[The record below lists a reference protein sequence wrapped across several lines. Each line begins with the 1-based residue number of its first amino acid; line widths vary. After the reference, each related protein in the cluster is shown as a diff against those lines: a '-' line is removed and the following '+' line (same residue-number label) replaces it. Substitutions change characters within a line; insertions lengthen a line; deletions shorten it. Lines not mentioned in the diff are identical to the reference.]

1 MNGKL
6 KQLILTKKPLTKE
19 DIKIQSPDVL
29 SLFSQKNKSQ
39 QIIFT
44 KRTNNNNSS
53 ITNNSLLNQSS
64 KNEKNLFLQK
74 IKKKNNFYNIKSFDK
89 FHHSINT
96 TKKRKNRKF
105 ISPKKKINTKKKVL
119 KFNINPVKN
128 KTIFEKIIDDV
139 GKIKIKTNRTLN
151 IIKKNVKIANKEVS
165 NRKNHLSFEQLV
177 KEGFKIQ
184 QKMNQLEQNDDTNNN
199 NYYSFNYS
207 SNINS
212 MDLPEEQLKKN
223 NSLGMIK
230 IPFLSLSAIRQK
242 RKLGY
247 SSLDKMH
254 HYRNFRIPDEFFD
267 NKFEKLH
274 IINTKGSKEFFK
286 EKKLQFID
294 IFNKINLVMD
304 NIDYF
309 KKNYMYRAVFYSA
322 FDNMQNK
329 QKAEFNSV
337 LEEISVILMKI
348 VPRILKKFYENLDL
362 LLYASIPD
370 ISQEMEKEPENEK
383 ECLNLNYMFFNTVTF
398 YFLGCIEILKEIE
411 SKMVFFKYSL
421 PEYTSI
427 NNYLN
432 LARYDTSKI
441 NSMAKAHISKTIK
454 DKEILDKFEVGLG
467 LKPKKVFF
475 NDDLFERLHKR
486 ANDKQLFENTTKI
499 NRINSALNL
508 SNKSN
513 NYSKLNNFRKT
524 GKIGFE
530 KKDRKYLLNNPMV
543 MSMMK
548 YFKNSVKSQIISQ
561 QVIERYKAK
570 E

>member
-1 MNGKL
+1 M
-6 KQLILTKKPLTKE
+6 KKPLTKE
-19 DIKIQSPDVL
+19 DIKIQSPERL

-44 KRTNNNNSS
+44 KRSNNNNSS

-64 KNEKNLFLQK
+64 KNEMNIFLQK
-74 IKKKNNFYNIKSFDK
+74 IKRKNNSYNIKNFEK
-89 FHHSINT
+89 FHYSISK

-105 ISPKKKINTKKKVL
+105 FSPKKNINKKKKVL
-119 KFNINPVKN
+119 KFNINPVKT

-139 GKIKIKTNRTLN
+139 DKIKIKTNRTLN

-165 NRKNHLSFEQLV
+165 NRKNNLSFEQLV
-177 KEGFKIQ
+177 KEGFKVQ

-199 NYYSFNYS
+199 NYYSLNYS
-207 SNINS
+207 SKINS
-212 MDLPEEQLKKN
+212 MDLQEEQLKKN
-223 NSLGMIK
+223 NSLGIIK
-230 IPFLSLSAIRQK
+230 IPFFSLSAIKKR

-254 HYRNFRIPDEFFD
+254 HYRNFRIPDKFFET
-267 NKFEKLH
+267 KFEKLH
-274 IINTKGSKEFFK
+274 IINSKGSKEYFK

-309 KKNYMYRAVFYSA
+309 KKNYMYRGVFYSA
-322 FDNMQNK
+322 FDNMPNK

-337 LEEISVILMKI
+337 LEEICVLLMKI
-348 VPRILKKFYENLDL
+348 VPKILKKFYENLDL
-362 LLYASIPD
+362 LLYVSIPD

-383 ECLNLNYMFFNTVTF
+383 ECLNLNYMFFNSVTF

-411 SKMVFFKYSL
+411 NRMVFFKYSL

-441 NSMAKAHISKTIK
+441 NSMAKANISKTIK

-467 LKPKKVFF
+467 IKPKKVAL
-475 NDDLFERLHKR
+475 NDDLLERLHKR
-486 ANDKQLFENTTKI
+486 TNDRQLFENTAKI

-513 NYSKLNNFRKT
+513 NYSKLNYFRKT
-524 GKIGFE
+524 GKNGFE

-543 MSMMK
+543 ISMMK

-561 QVIERYKAK
+561 QVIERYKSK